1 MKIIERNFNF
11 SNFIDNDQKN
21 IDRTPRLWTIEEKII
36 VEQIE
41 GNRAISKNVYAVF
54 SLNSFFNFKLIINI
68 EIDHKIKFW
77 ST

>member
-1 MKIIERNFNF
+1 MKITERNFNL

-41 GNRAISKNVYAVF
+41 GNRAISKNIYAVF